1 MRKRSIMATKTTTKF
16 ELQNII
22 NNARKLSEG
31 EKLPIR
37 DHAYGVSV
45 DKNTGDITLVLTVNA
60 RDIIKSAKG
69 SNFIVPVANSTSV
82 RGTGVVEAHSDDGLT
97 VRLFT
102 DRMYISTVELE
113 AEKDAKKAPK
123 NSRTAQLEADMQV
136 LLKKNAEAEARA
148 ERLENMMA
156 EFLASQ
162 KK

>member
-1 MRKRSIMATKTTTKF
+1 MAKTVTTKF

-22 NNARKLSEG
+22 KNAKKLQDG

-37 DHAYGVSV
+37 DHAYGASV
-45 DKNTGDITLVLTVNA
+45 DKNTGDITIVMTVNA
-60 RDIIKSAKG
+60 RDIVKSAKG
-69 SNFIVPVANSTSV
+69 SNFVIPVANTTSV

-113 AEKDAKKAPK
+113 AEKDVKTAKTSK
-123 NSRTAQLEADMQV
+123 TAQLEADMQA
-136 LLKKNAEAEARA
+136 LLQRNKKAEERA
-148 ERLENMMA
+148 ERLEAMMA
-156 EFLASQ
+156 ELLANQ